1 MRLPLANESK
11 GPRHPTN
18 PGKHAVGSERGNACK
33 QITNHVVWVFFLESG
48 PRSWEAR
55 DFTTA

>member
-48 PRSWEAR
+48 PRS
-55 DFTTA
+55 